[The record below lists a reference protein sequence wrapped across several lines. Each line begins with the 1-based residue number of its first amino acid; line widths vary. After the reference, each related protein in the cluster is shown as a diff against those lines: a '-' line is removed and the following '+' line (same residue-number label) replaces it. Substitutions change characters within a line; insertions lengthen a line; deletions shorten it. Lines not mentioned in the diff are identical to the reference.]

1 MAAKPRRKPRPRPH
15 AAPSAWEQFA
25 AMSRSAIGPAPRRAA
40 KRVKRH
46 GAPRVAAA
54 AAKGTRSASQA
65 TAQALKLGRR
75 QAEWVVLQRAPL
87 RAARAKV
94 VASAKAADAK
104 RVRGAK
110 GTAKK
115 APARK
120 TVARRARAAAPPA
133 GAPASAPAGSRGV
146 LVAEGDSWFDYPF
159 YDVLKRLD
167 DEFGWDIETVAH
179 RGDSVESMAYDG
191 GQLADFVHAIER
203 VVRRGDV
210 PHAILVSGGGND
222 VAGDG
227 FAMLLNHRSSPVY
240 GLNAAIVDGVLQTRI
255 RVAYTTMLSAVTAAC
270 DRLLGLRVPILLH
283 GYDYPVPDGRG
294 FLGGWGPLPGPW
306 LEPGFREKGYAS
318 LPERVA
324 IARELIDRFYTML
337 RDVVAT
343 PAFAHVTL
351 VDLRNT
357 LSTDLANQRYKD
369 WWGNEL
375 HPTLPGFRKVAAL
388 FDAKL

>member
-1 MAAKPRRKPRPRPH
+1 MALRSRRTPRRR
-15 AAPSAWEQFA
+15 APQSGWEQFA
-25 AMSRSAIGPAPRRAA
+25 AMSQAALQPPKSAAGSAA
-40 KRVKRH
+40 KRVKKR
-46 GAPRVAAA
+46 GSGREAP
-54 AAKGTRSASQA
+54 AAKGTRSPSQA
-65 TAQALKLGRR
+65 TAQALRLGRR
-75 QAEWVVLQRAPL
+75 QAEWVVEQRAPV
-87 RAARAKV
+87 RARRAGVVAAAAAKPAPRAK
-94 VASAKAADAK
+94 S
-104 RVRGAK
+104 G
-110 GTAKK
+110 AKK
-115 APARK
+115 APARR
-120 TVARRARAAAPPA
+120 TVARRTTAGATTAAAA
-133 GAPASAPAGSRGV
+133 TGSRGV

-167 DEFGWDIETVAH
+167 DEFGWDVEHVAH

-227 FAMLLNHRSSPVY
+227 FGMLLNHRSSPIY
-240 GLNAAIVDGVLQTRI
+240 GLNDAIVAGVMETRI
-255 RVAYTTMLSAVTAAC
+255 RVAYTTVLSAVTAAC
-270 DRLLGLRVPILLH
+270 DSLLGARVPILLH

-306 LEPGFREKGYAS
+306 LEPGFREKGYTS

-324 IARELIDRFYTML
+324 IARDLIDRFYAML
-337 RDVVAT
+337 ADVVAT

-357 LSTDLANQRYKD
+357 LSTDLANARYKA

-375 HPTLPGFRKVAAL
+375 HPTLPGFSKVAAL
-388 FDAKL
+388 FDANL